1 MRIRPEVY
9 RALAAI
15 PRAEFRRSLIQF
27 LREHFEDTKAM
38 PAPELEGSVDLC
50 LAKAERYGLDSGQ
63 DAATF
68 AVTAYLMGMDFDRE
82 FPAATDVLLS
92 PVLASPDKAEWLREW
107 TEELFR
113 ALEARN

>member
-15 PRAEFRRSLIQF
+15 PRAEFRRSLVQF
-27 LREHFEDTKAM
+27 LRENFDDAKAM

-50 LAKAERYGLDSGQ
+50 LAKSERYGLETGQ

-68 AVTAYLMGMDFDRE
+68 TVTAYLLGLDFDRD

-113 ALEARN
+113 TLEART